1 MDRRAFLAAS
11 AATATMAGAKTATAD
26 TLPLGPLPDMRYPD
40 VRIEAADKKFFGTH
54 FPAFAGTAEFERVA
68 TGFRWA
74 EGPAFFRE
82 GNYLIFSDIPNNRM
96 MRLLW
101 DDNHL
106 SVFREPSNNSNGNT
120 LDPQGR
126 LVTCEH
132 RARRVTR
139 TELDGTITVIADKYN
154 GKRLN
159 SPNDV
164 VVASNGSIWFTD
176 PTYGIGGNYE
186 GLKQAQEQDKH
197 YVFRVDGK
205 TGEIKPVVDDFTQ
218 PNGIFLDRTKRG
230 STSSTAASPMAVPRI
245 SGCSTVDIETGNL
258 TNGKVFAEG
267 FAPGITDGMRCDID
281 GNVWCS
287 MGWADPKEDGVRCY
301 SPSGDLLGKIHLPET
316 CANLCFGGP
325 LRNRLFVCGS
335 TSVYALYVGTQ
346 GALNRNRSAR
356 RLGSDVAGLRFFRA
370 IGAGQGATAL
380 RRHTAI
386 VDTLSVGGFVREALF
401 EGPCLLRDCRRR
413 RHDQGEAQS
422 QCFPHRLQRLS
433 KGQIDTAIADQPI
446 FPSASGAMPR

>member
-1 MDRRAFLAAS
+1 
-11 AATATMAGAKTATAD
+11 
-26 TLPLGPLPDMRYPD
+26 
-40 VRIEAADKKFFGTH
+40 
-54 FPAFAGTAEFERVA
+54 
-68 TGFRWA
+68 
-74 EGPAFFRE
+74 
-82 GNYLIFSDIPNNRM
+82 M

-101 DDNHL
+101 EDNHL
-106 SVFREPSNNSNGNT
+106 SVFRAPSNNSNGNT
-120 LDPQGR
+120 VDPQGR

-186 GLKQAQEQDKH
+186 GLKQAPEQDKH

-218 PNGIFLDRTKRG
+218 PNGILL
-230 STSSTAASPMAVPRI
+230 SPDEKKLYVIDTGFTDGGPSHIRVFD
-245 SGCSTVDIETGNL
+245 VDIETGKL

-267 FAPGITDGMRCDID
+267 FAPGITDGMRCDVD

-301 SPSGDLLGKIHLPET
+301 SPQEPPVRLRQHVGL
-316 CANLCFGGP
+316 CALCRHAG
-325 LRNRLFVCGS
+325 RAEAVI
-335 TSVYALYVGTQ
+335 
-346 GALNRNRSAR
+346 RSAR
-356 RLGSDVAGLRFFRA
+356 VRRGRFGCRQQHDCGPDRHPH
-370 IGAGQGATAL
+370 IQSAL
-380 RRHTAI
+380 RK
-386 VDTLSVGGFVREALF
+386 VRLI
-401 EGPCLLRDCRRR
+401 RRCPVS
-413 RHDQGEAQS
+413 GCS
-422 QCFPHRLQRLS
+422 
-433 KGQIDTAIADQPI
+433 
-446 FPSASGAMPR
+446 PSASGATP